1 MTDRR
6 QMRIEH
12 TFTQRYHGW
21 NSWPYDPF
29 EARIGTFD
37 ILEHLDTLERE
48 VYRDREYTMA
58 NQMLEALC
66 DSNGNAS

>member
-1 MTDRR
+1 MTDRK

-21 NSWPYDPF
+21 HSWAYDPF

-37 ILEHLDTLERE
+37 ILEHLDSLEQE
-48 VYRDREYTMA
+48 VYSDRDYTLA
-58 NQMLEALC
+58 NQMLEAIYDPKGYL
-66 DSNGNAS
+66 